1 MINETLRLW
10 IAQSESWHSFLD
22 FKLPVENKANYT
34 FLKRS
39 EDFYITLFG
48 KMMEIIEEEDLSK
61 ESKLELLAIA
71 KGLEIYSL
79 KETADEFRGINL
91 AKNMLYVSSLYYL
104 ADYTASA
111 YILSRLFSF
120 DRYDNKIEVF
130 VSSFLQRELVEGN
143 PYVTYIA
150 RYLKEGNQNLLLEL
164 KEIFEQKLEIYL
176 NNDPDLY
183 ITYKIATAL
192 LSHFIK
198 NNIWKD
204 LKENTDS
211 ISTNFSK
218 FVEMGLTKKP
228 PVWNLFPSQRKALK
242 QGILVSNKG
251 FSLQMP
257 TSAGKTAICELLIYD
272 HLQKNKGSKVLFL
285 APFRALAS
293 ELKNGFSKRLSDLNI
308 TSKSIYGGN
317 IPTEEEKEAIQNVD
331 VLIATPEKFIAIESI
346 LPDVYDM
353 FSLIICDE
361 GHLIDD
367 TNRGLS
373 YELLL
378 SKFKSDNLAENKRFI
393 FLSAIIPN
401 IEEINEWLGG
411 DSETVI
417 KSNYRPTQLDYA
429 FLKSM
434 PNGNFLLDINP
445 LKSYPY
451 NYQLYNFLTNND
463 FKYLNP
469 NTGRKNTY
477 SHTSKKSKS
486 VATSLKSLV
495 TGTVALF
502 SPQKKGDSGVQGL
515 AEEAIKQIST
525 LNLPRPLDYANAE
538 RISKLS
544 EHFNRIFGKDYILS
558 KLVRYGVVCHHGDLP
573 QDIREIIEDA
583 IRNSDVRLVIC
594 TNTLAEGVNLPIKVI
609 VIHSTKRYNPKRQ
622 RWQTIKYRDLK
633 NLVGRAGRAG
643 KETKGLVIVIDS
655 SDQQVMERVIQNEE
669 SEIARGYLYRV
680 IKVITRFIEDNRLVI
695 DNDFLEQQS
704 EPFLNLLDSI
714 DISLINLLTEE
725 IGVEDLENQIKLLIQ
740 KTFAYYQAS
749 DREKATLQDLFL
761 QRGKKLGTYVAS
773 NEFKIIKRSNS
784 DIRLYENVSNI
795 LDLQSDIWIT
805 TDDPLSEQ
813 WINHILDI
821 LLQLPQVKYKIQEFN
836 DMNSLVLEKQQIK
849 KIISLWLNGKWYNE
863 ISLETGFEVDTLLNI
878 FTSLINSQIQMYS
891 SKVIRIAS
899 NLLEDIGKEI
909 SKVIL
914 DWPHYVNYGL
924 KNRGELD
931 LVEIGFVDR
940 DAIIALY
947 RWLKGNGMEYQT
959 LKELRN
965 IISQNRERIYSE
977 LKSHLTAISYE
988 RLLEGIK
995 FCQHKNIL

>member
-1 MINETLRLW
+1 MINGTLRLW

-61 ESKLELLAIA
+61 ESKQELLVLA

-111 YILSRLFSF
+111 FILSRLFSF
-120 DRYDNKIEVF
+120 DRYDNDIEVF
-130 VSSFLQRELVEGN
+130 VSSFLKRELMGGN
-143 PYVTYIA
+143 QYVTYIA
-150 RYLKEGNQNLLLEL
+150 RYLEEGNQNLLLEL
-164 KEIFEQKLEIYL
+164 KETFERKLKIHL
-176 NNDPDLY
+176 NKDADLY
-183 ITYKIATAL
+183 ITYKIATVL

-204 LKENTDS
+204 LKDYTDS
-211 ISTNFSK
+211 ISIKYSK
-218 FVEMGLTKKP
+218 FVEMGLIKKP

-272 HLQKNKGSKVLFL
+272 HLQKNNGAKVLFL

-293 ELKNGFSKRLSDLNI
+293 ELKSGFSKRLSDLNI
-308 TSKSIYGGN
+308 KSKSIYGGN
-317 IPTEEEKEAIQNVD
+317 IPTEAEKEAIQNVD

-346 LPDVYDM
+346 LPDVYNM

-367 TNRGLS
+367 THRGLS

-378 SKFKSDNLAENKRFI
+378 SKFKSDNIAENKRFI
-393 FLSAIIPN
+393 FLSAILPN

-434 PNGNFLLDINP
+434 SNGNFLLDVNP
-445 LKSYPY
+445 LESYPY
-451 NYQLYNFLTNND
+451 NYQLYNFLTQND
-463 FKYLNP
+463 FKFSNP
-469 NTGRKNTY
+469 NTGRNNTY
-477 SHTSKKSKS
+477 LHTSKKSKS

-502 SPQKKGDSGVQGL
+502 SPQKKGGSGVQGL
-515 AEEAIKQIST
+515 AKEAIKQIST
-525 LNLPRPLDYANAE
+525 LKLPRPLEYANTE

-544 EHFNRIFGKDYILS
+544 EHFNRIFGEDYILS
-558 KLVRYGVVCHHGDLP
+558 KLVQYGVLYHHGDLP
-573 QDIREIIEDA
+573 QDVREIIEDA
-583 IRNSDVRLVIC
+583 IRDSDVRFVIC

-609 VIHSTKRYNPKRQ
+609 VIHSTKRYNPKIQ
-622 RWQTIKYRDLK
+622 KWETIKYRDLK

-655 SDQQVMERVIQNEE
+655 SDQQVMEKVIQNEE
-669 SEIARGYLYRV
+669 SETARGYLYY
-680 IKVITRFIEDNRLVI
+680 IIEVITRFIESNRLVI
-695 DNDFLEQQS
+695 DNDFLEQQN
-704 EPFLNLLDSI
+704 EPFLHLLDSI
-714 DISLINLLTEE
+714 DISLINLLSEE
-725 IGVEDLENQIKLLIQ
+725 IEVEDLENQIKLLIK
-740 KTFAYYQAS
+740 KTFAYHQAS
-749 DREKATLQDLFL
+749 AKEKATLQDLFL
-761 QRGKKLGTYVAS
+761 QRGKKLSSYVAS
-773 NEFKIIKRSNS
+773 NEFKIIKKSNS
-784 DIRLYENVSNI
+784 DIRLYAIVTNN

-821 LLQLPQVKYKIQEFN
+821 LLQLPQMKYKIQEFN
-836 DMNSLVLEKQQIK
+836 EMNKILLEKQHIK
-849 KIISLWLNGKWYNE
+849 KIISLWMNGKWYEE
-863 ISLETGFEVDTLLNI
+863 ISIETRFEVDMLLNI
-878 FTSLINSQIQMYS
+878 FSSLISSQIQMYS
-891 SKVIRIAS
+891 SKIVRIAS
-899 NLLEDIGKEI
+899 NLLEDMGKDI

-914 DWPHYVNYGL
+914 DWSHYVNFGL
-924 KNRGELD
+924 KHRGELD

-940 DAIIALY
+940 DVIMALF
-947 RWLKGNGMEYQT
+947 RWLQGNGIEYQT

-965 IISQNRERIYSE
+965 IISQYRERIYSE
-977 LKSHLTAISYE
+977 LKSQLTAISYE
-988 RLLEGIK
+988 TLLENIR
-995 FCQHKNIL
+995 FVQHKNIL